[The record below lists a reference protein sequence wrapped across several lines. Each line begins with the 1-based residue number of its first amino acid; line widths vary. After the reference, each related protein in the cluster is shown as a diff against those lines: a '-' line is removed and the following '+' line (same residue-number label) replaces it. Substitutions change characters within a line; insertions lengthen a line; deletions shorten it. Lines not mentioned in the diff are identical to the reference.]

1 MSDVFLEPSFGI
13 GRVMY
18 AIFEHNFKVRE
29 GKAIPSDF
37 FLFSNQKDNLALA
50 LVQVL
55 NIISSNF
62 NYQNCVDMT
71 LMLYLLTGDEQRTYF
86 SLPPLIAPLKE

>member
-29 GKAIPSDF
+29 GKAIPFDF
-37 FLFSNQKDNLALA
+37 FLFSN
-50 LVQVL
+50 
-55 NIISSNF
+55 
-62 NYQNCVDMT
+62 
-71 LMLYLLTGDEQRTYF
+71 
-86 SLPPLIAPLKE
+86 